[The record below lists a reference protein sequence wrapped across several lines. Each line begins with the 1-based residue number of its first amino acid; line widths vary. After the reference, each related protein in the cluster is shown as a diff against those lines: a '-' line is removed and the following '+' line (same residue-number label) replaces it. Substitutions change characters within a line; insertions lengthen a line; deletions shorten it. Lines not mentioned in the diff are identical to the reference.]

1 MVDGGGLTPY
11 VLVHPLHVQRVVHPF
26 SSLKHVHLQD
36 EHAAIVFLGFL
47 PHVHLVTF
55 VFLDPGIESDGI
67 GTAQS

>member
-26 SSLKHVHLQD
+26 SSLKHAHLQD
-36 EHAAIVFLGFL
+36 EHAARVLRV
-47 PHVHLVTF
+47 PTTCASC
-55 VFLDPGIESDGI
+55 FLDAEIESDGI